1 MQNRRFHLRPVVL
14 VVIVGCGVLLALH
27 RFLTSINGLDEGKPE
42 AFLAFPMTVILPIA
56 ALADLVRMPATR
68 TSEGILMRF
77 AAMVLILMIVALP
90 AVSLHLALGFPVA
103 FLVVEMF
110 ETRVPAPLCSTVK
123 QWIAVG

>member
-1 MQNRRFHLRPVVL
+1 LQNRRFHLRPVVL

-27 RFLTSINGLDEGKPE
+27 KFLTSINDLEEGKPD
-42 AFLAFPMTVILPIA
+42 AFLSFPMTVILPIA
-56 ALADLVRMPATR
+56 ALAYLVRMPATR

-77 AAMVLILMIVALP
+77 AAIVLILMIVALP

-110 ETRVPAPLCSTVK
+110 ETRVPAPLRSTVK

>member
-1 MQNRRFHLRPVVL
+1 M
-14 VVIVGCGVLLALH
+14 IVGCGVLLALH
-27 RFLTSINGLDEGKPE
+27 RFLTSINDLEEGKPD
-42 AFLAFPMTVILPIA
+42 AFLSFPMTVILPIA
-56 ALADLVRMPATR
+56 ALAYLVRMPATR

-77 AAMVLILMIVALP
+77 AAIVLILMIVALP

-110 ETRVPAPLCSTVK
+110 ETRVPAPLRSTVK

>member
-1 MQNRRFHLRPVVL
+1 
-14 VVIVGCGVLLALH
+14 
-27 RFLTSINGLDEGKPE
+27 
-42 AFLAFPMTVILPIA
+42 MTVILPIA
-56 ALADLVRMPATR
+56 ALAYLVRMPATR

-77 AAMVLILMIVALP
+77 AAIVLILMIVALP

-110 ETRVPAPLCSTVK
+110 ETRVPAPLRSTVK

>member
-14 VVIVGCGVLLALH
+14 VVIVGCGVLLVLH
-27 RFLTSINGLDEGKPE
+27 RFLTLINGLEERKPD
-42 AFLAFPMTVILPIA
+42 AFFSFPMTVILPIA
-56 ALADLVRMPATR
+56 ALAYLVRMPATR

>member
-27 RFLTSINGLDEGKPE
+27 RFLTSINDLEEGKPD
-42 AFLAFPMTVILPIA
+42 AFLSFPMTVILPIA
-56 ALADLVRMPATR
+56 ALAYLVRMPATR

-77 AAMVLILMIVALP
+77 AAIVLILMIVALP

-110 ETRVPAPLCSTVK
+110 ETRVPAPLRSTVK